1 VCVNILEPQVG
12 EPYSVEDE
20 ITKLLPTD
28 GTPNYKE
35 LGTLIYS
42 VFSSPDELNRGFQL
56 PAKDKIQDG
65 VNVDLESVKR
75 TYKLLHGIE
84 VERVQNAFMNAV
96 QNYCSTLEQHC
107 KQKRMGTLSLL
118 NHCVVVLENPLLHSP
133 EYVELT
139 FPKFLHA
146 LSHLPVESEL
156 QLVKWYSTYSPEDLL
171 VFIHNLHQV
180 ITVNIVLSED
190 RKKSVHH
197 NSSIMAAA
205 KAMKIFYLA
214 NLVASKNTGNCRPT
228 GGYKMDN
235 HPNSLQD
242 ESHKFS
248 LLKEKLG
255 IHHCDIVKPVIPF
268 EEFINEELNN
278 VINIY
283 SDYDSYLRSQFSF
296 FDYPY
301 LLVPANKVEKLF
313 LDNKMAMLH
322 ERRRTLLNTLFM
334 GQTLELPFLLLK
346 IDRNNIVNEALTQVS
361 ETAQLWPKNFSL
373 VAPSAP
379 CVRGSSFCQKNLS
392 SLDGLCDKIIHVDGY
407 QFNSW
412 RYLFQPGTCKV

>member
-1 VCVNILEPQVG
+1 
-12 EPYSVEDE
+12 VEDE
-20 ITKLLPTD
+20 IKKLLPVDEDD
-28 GTPNYKE
+28 GTSFNYKE
-35 LGTLIYS
+35 LSTLIYS
-42 VFSSPDELNRGFQL
+42 IFSSPDELNRGFQL
-56 PAKDKIQDG
+56 PDKAKAQDG
-65 VNVDLESVKR
+65 INVDLKSVKR
-75 TYKLLHGIE
+75 TYKVLHDIE
-84 VERVQNAFMNAV
+84 VERIQNAFMNAI

-118 NHCVVVLENPLLHSP
+118 NHCVVILENPLLHSP

-180 ITVNIVLSED
+180 ITVTIVLSED

-214 NLVASKNTGNCRPT
+214 NLVASKNAGNCRPT
-228 GGYKMDN
+228 GGYKIEN
-235 HPNSLQD
+235 HPNSLED
-242 ESHKFS
+242 ESQKFS
-248 LLKEKLG
+248 LLRKKLG

-278 VINIY
+278 VINVY

-346 IDRNNIVNEALTQVS
+346 IDRNNIVNEALTQV
-361 ETAQLWPKNFSL
+361 Q
-373 VAPSAP
+373 
-379 CVRGSSFCQKNLS
+379 
-392 SLDGLCDKIIHVDGY
+392 
-407 QFNSW
+407 
-412 RYLFQPGTCKV
+412 

>member
-1 VCVNILEPQVG
+1 MWYICLCRTDIHVCVNILDPQVG

-35 LGTLIYS
+35 LSTLIYS
-42 VFSSPDELNRGFQL
+42 IFSSPDELNRGFQL
-56 PAKDKIQDG
+56 PAKGKIQDG

-84 VERVQNAFMNAV
+84 VERVQNAFMNAI

-139 FPKFLHA
+139 FPKFLQA

-228 GGYKMDN
+228 GGYKMDH
-235 HPNSLQD
+235 HPNSLD

-248 LLKEKLG
+248 LLKEKLQ

-361 ETAQLWPKNFSL
+361 ETVQLWPKNFSL
-373 VAPSAP
+373 RLAILYV
-379 CVRGSSFCQKNLS
+379 
-392 SLDGLCDKIIHVDGY
+392 DDIIKL
-407 QFNSW
+407 
-412 RYLFQPGTCKV
+412 LFKC